1 VGWAA
6 LSELVPY
13 YPLYALLFLDTGL
26 SAAQVSGLFAAWS
39 VTAFVTEVPAG
50 VLADRWSRRG
60 AVVLAGVL
68 QAVAFAV
75 WTTAPA
81 YGSFLVGFVIWGVS
95 GALVSGASE
104 ALVHDGLAAVGAAHA
119 YGRVNGWM
127 TSAELLVQV
136 PTAFAASALFA
147 LGGYAAVGWTSV
159 AVCLAAA
166 ALALRFPEAPRVPDD
181 DEPSIPLR
189 QGVVEALRRSGLRLV
204 VVAVALIGGLD
215 AVEEYF
221 PLLAAER
228 GVPVAVVPV
237 AVLGIALAGAAGAAV
252 GGRLTARALPPLLAV
267 ALREKGAEVALEV
280 DGALCVEGL
289 DAESVGDVAFA
300 NDVPVHELAVV
311 PTTLAEAY
319 LALAD
324 ETGGTTESSCTGTS
338 VVKATSPTR
347 SASSPSTRSA
357 PSTSRATSAPCSRSA
372 AARIGARGERTR
384 MAAPAP
390 SISATGTSASSRPRS
405 RTSS

>member
-1 VGWAA
+1 MGWAA

-221 PLLAAER
+221 PVLAGDW
-228 GVPVAVVPV
+228 GVPTTTVPL
-237 AVLGIALAGAAGAAV
+237 AVLVIALAGAAGASLGGRADRLRGGTLLALLVVAAGCLALAAVWARPAALALVAVFYALYLAVLVVAEARLQDRIASRHRATITSVAGLGIELASLLVFAAWAV
-252 GGRLTARALPPLLAV
+252 GGPIAV
-267 ALREKGAEVALEV
+267 AVLV
-280 DGALCVEGL
+280 
-289 DAESVGDVAFA
+289 
-300 NDVPVHELAVV
+300 LAVV
-311 PTTLAEAY
+311 P
-319 LALAD
+319 
-324 ETGGTTESSCTGTS
+324 
-338 VVKATSPTR
+338 VV
-347 SASSPSTRSA
+347 
-357 PSTSRATSAPCSRSA
+357 RA
-372 AARIGARGERTR
+372 GLRTR
-384 MAAPAP
+384 E
-390 SISATGTSASSRPRS
+390 TV
-405 RTSS
+405 